1 MGPVSHILIFFL
13 YIFYILFFI
22 YYLYIIFYIFF
33 IYFARFVHFRKTLD
47 KRGRVAKQ
55 TNSTFHRNLIG
66 RCLLE
71 LQNIFE

>member
-1 MGPVSHILIFFL
+1 MVLHYHEIENWRLGEVMSKKQRRDTISNQEKI
-13 YIFYILFFI
+13 
-22 YYLYIIFYIFF
+22 
-33 IYFARFVHFRKTLD
+33 ARFVHFRKILD

-71 LQNIFE
+71 LQKNFE